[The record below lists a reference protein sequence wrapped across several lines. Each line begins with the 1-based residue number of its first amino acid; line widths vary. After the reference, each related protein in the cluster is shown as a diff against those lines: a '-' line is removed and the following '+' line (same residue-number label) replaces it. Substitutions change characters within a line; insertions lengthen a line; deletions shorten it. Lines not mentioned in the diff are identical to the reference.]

1 LDAGVPLPDAQ
12 IFGRHADPGT
22 TEHYGIARGN
32 LDRHAVQF
40 LTAFIAGAER
50 RVAGAHMKRH
60 DCGHEH

>member
-1 LDAGVPLPDAQ
+1 
-12 IFGRHADPGT
+12 
-22 TEHYGIARGN
+22 
-32 LDRHAVQF
+32 VQF